1 MRLLCAAFVVTASF
15 CVQLHAQTA
24 PADSVVHR
32 ILRERVDAGRF
43 AGIVVGFVSR
53 GDARRVIAY
62 GPNAGVQPFDGNTV
76 FEIGSITK
84 TFTAS
89 ILADMVRTH
98 EVALDDA
105 VSGLLPA
112 GTVVPERNGRKITL
126 LDLATQS
133 SGLPSLP
140 DNFKPNDNENPYADY
155 TIQQLYTFLGAYQL
169 LRDIGSKYEYS
180 NMGVGLLGQALANR
194 ARMDYEALVTAR
206 VLTPLRM
213 HDTRITLTPS
223 MQSRLAPGHKENGST
238 AKNWDLPVFAGAGA
252 LRSTVHDMLTY
263 VRAHADSTSLPLGAT
278 FARTHGE
285 RRPGPVPQMTVGLAW
300 HRLKTPAGRTL
311 VWHNGGTGGYRSFAG
326 FDEATGQGVV
336 VLTNTAQSVDDIGFH
351 LLDTSV
357 PLTPLPK
364 VHVEIT
370 LSPALL
376 ERYVG
381 LYELAPN
388 FVLTITR
395 DGAQLFAQATGQP
408 RLEIFA
414 EGIGAFFLKAVD
426 AQVTFTTGS
435 DGLVTG
441 LVLHQNGGNL
451 PGKRVRPV

>member
-1 MRLLCAAFVVTASF
+1 MRLRISAFVVTALLS
-15 CVQLHAQTA
+15 VQLHAQQA
-24 PADSVVHR
+24 PSDSVVHL

-53 GDARRVIAY
+53 ADARRVIAY

-89 ILADMVRTH
+89 MLADMVRTRD
-98 EVALDDA
+98 VALDDA
-105 VSGLLPA
+105 VSSLLPK
-112 GTVVPERNGRKITL
+112 GVIVPERNGRQITL

-140 DNFKPNDNENPYADY
+140 DNFKPNDTENPYADY
-155 TIQQLYTFLGAYQL
+155 TTQQLYAFLGAYQL
-169 LRDIGSKYEYS
+169 PRDIGSKYEYS
-180 NMGVGLLGQALANR
+180 NMGVALLGQALANR
-194 ARMDYEALVTAR
+194 ARMDYEALVTTR
-206 VLTPLRM
+206 VLAPLGMR
-213 HDTRITLTPS
+213 DTRITLTPE
-223 MQSRLAPGHKENGST
+223 MQSRLAPAHKENGSV

-252 LRSTVHDMLTY
+252 LRSTVNDMLTY
-263 VRAHADSTSLPLGAT
+263 VRAHADSTSMPMGAT
-278 FARTHGE
+278 LATTHGE

-326 FDEATGQGVV
+326 FDEVTGQGVV

-351 LLDTSV
+351 LLDTFV
-357 PLTPLPK
+357 PLTPVPK

-370 LSPALL
+370 LSAALL

-381 LYELAPN
+381 RYELAPN

-395 DGAQLFAQATGQP
+395 DGTQLFAQATGQP
-408 RLEIFA
+408 RFEMFA
-414 EGIGAFFLKAVD
+414 EGVGAFFLKAVD

-435 DGLVTG
+435 DGVVTG

-451 PGKRVRPV
+451 PGKRLQ